1 MNEYFSIG
9 VFLLGDETKER
20 IPGISLCALSLQRF
34 SLSLHEEKEIQKL
47 EMSNVKLFEQAGQP
61 NIHHTVL
68 YSKSQ
73 KPFSNKN
80 YVLPTWFLTQD
91 GM

>member
-1 MNEYFSIG
+1 MKQKKEYQGFHFVHCLCKG
-9 VFLLGDETKER
+9 FLWG
-20 IPGISLCALSLQRF
+20 F
-34 SLSLHEEKEIQKL
+34 MEKKIQKL
-47 EMSNVKLFEQAGQP
+47 EMSRVKFFEQAGQP

-80 YVLPTWFLTQD
+80 YLLAKWFLQNI
-91 GM
+91 GCKMH